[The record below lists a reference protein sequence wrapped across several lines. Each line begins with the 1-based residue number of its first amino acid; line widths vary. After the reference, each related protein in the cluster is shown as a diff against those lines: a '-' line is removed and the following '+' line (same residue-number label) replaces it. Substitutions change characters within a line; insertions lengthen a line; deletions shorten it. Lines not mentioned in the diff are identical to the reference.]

1 LLYEAQQHSTQTLS
15 APKRKISKGRFH
27 LQEATIAD
35 VHNAIK
41 SKRLTVTRLV
51 NLYLKRIA
59 AYNGICVR
67 GAVDPDTG
75 LQLGDVE
82 PIKNAGQL
90 NALITLNLRGK
101 RSRTDPVDNDP
112 NMPDAR
118 EVAKALDVEFARTGK
133 LRGPLHGIPFAIKDQ
148 FDTFDMR
155 TTGAA
160 ATHYAND
167 RPPKDA
173 DVVARLRKA
182 GAIILAKAN
191 MGELAGGDRSTF
203 GGTTCNPY
211 DTTRS
216 AGRSSGGSGAAVAA
230 NLVMCALGEETGPS
244 TRNPAANNSLVG
256 IVATHSLVSR
266 GGMMPASLTRDRPGI
281 LCRTV
286 KDASIL
292 LGVIG
297 GYEPRD
303 PITAASVGRM
313 PSESYATF
321 ANRAPIK
328 GTRIGV
334 IREFMRPFSK
344 ADEDTIRIINEAI
357 AVLARA
363 GATIV
368 DPGAHGAL
376 FKDAIADLVFSLD
389 TKAFVAAFSELFP
402 RDASTMD
409 KLVDVTSGSAQLPPY
424 VTLRMIVDLP
434 STETGER
441 QFVTDRYLRE
451 RGDKT
456 IRNIHDLINHS
467 RFYSHPRIDGVSDS
481 PKSRLEE
488 MVVRTERLT
497 KKSDASP
504 FTRKTPITELDIT
517 GTHTRRVVLQALVL
531 KVMADQRLDALV
543 YPTKNIPAPILMSPL
558 EPDAI
563 EKAKETS
570 TVTIDGAEYVKTRD
584 RVLDNR
590 HPLAWR
596 LSAAAGLPAIVVPA
610 GFTREVYD
618 RAVIVEADGRKR
630 AGELLGPKPIALPV
644 AIDFLGRPF
653 SEPTLIRIAAAYER
667 ATRHRHPPKAFPP
680 LPGEP

>member
-1 LLYEAQQHSTQTLS
+1 MTAR
-15 APKRKISKGRFH
+15 KRKLPTRFH

-51 NLYLKRIA
+51 NFYLKRIA

-82 PIKNAGQL
+82 PIENAGQL

-101 RSRTDPVDNDP
+101 RSRTDPVDDDP
-112 NMPDAR
+112 GMPDAR
-118 EVAKALDVEFARTGK
+118 EVAKALDAEFARTGK

-155 TTGAA
+155 STGAA
-160 ATHYAND
+160 ATRYAND
-167 RPPKDA
+167 RPPRDA

-230 NLVMCALGEETGPS
+230 NLVMCAIGEETGPS

-286 KDASIL
+286 KDASIVL
-292 LGVIG
+292 SVLA

-313 PSESYATF
+313 PKGYAIF
-321 ANRAPIK
+321 ANRPILK
-328 GTRIGV
+328 GLRIGV
-334 IREFMRPFSK
+334 IREFMQPFSR
-344 ADEDTIRIINEAI
+344 ADEDSIRITNEAV
-357 AVLARA
+357 ADLAKS

-368 DPGAHGAL
+368 DPGAHGQL
-376 FKDAIADLVFSLD
+376 FKDAIADLLFSLD
-389 TKAFVAAFSELFP
+389 GKAFVAAFSELFP
-402 RDASTMD
+402 KDRSTLNQ
-409 KLVDVTSGSAQLPPY
+409 LVDLTSGSAKLPPY

-434 STETGER
+434 SAETGER
-441 QFVTDRYLRE
+441 QFVTNRYLRE
-451 RGDKT
+451 RGDKI
-456 IRNIHDLINHS
+456 IRDIQDLINHS
-467 RFYSHPRIDGVSDS
+467 SFYTHSRIDGVSDS
-481 PKSRLEE
+481 PKNRLEE

-497 KKSDASP
+497 KKSDGSP
-504 FTRKTPITELDIT
+504 FTRRTPITEVDIA
-517 GTHTRRVVLQALVL
+517 GTHARRVVLQALVL
-531 KVMADQRLDALV
+531 KVTADHKLDALV

-563 EKAKETS
+563 RTAKETS
-570 TVTIDGAEYVKTRD
+570 TVTIDGVEYERTRD

-596 LSAAAGLPAIVVPA
+596 LSAAAGLPAIAVPA

-618 RAVIVEADGRKR
+618 RAVVVEADGRKR

-644 AIDFLGRPF
+644 SIDFLGRPF
-653 SEPTLIRIAAAYER
+653 SEPALIRIAAVYER
-667 ATRHRHPPKAFPP
+667 TTRHRHPPEAFPP